1 MASLIEQYPSP
12 RVGQRVMLHD
22 GRVATVVT
30 VLKANAVLKMMT
42 EVEAIALATNAQ
54 ARFGHEWRTVY
65 YHIDVMY
72 PSGAMD
78 IIDTSKV
85 REVLAAP

>member
-1 MASLIEQYPSP
+1 VASLIEQYPCP
-12 RVGQRVMLHD
+12 RVGQRVKLHD

-30 VLKANAVLKMMT
+30 VLKANSVLKMMT
-42 EVEAIALATNAQ
+42 EAEAIALATNAQ
-54 ARFGHEWRTVY
+54 SCFGQNWRDVY
-65 YHIDVMY
+65 YHADVMY

-85 REVLAAP
+85 REVLPAP